1 MSSQVEDFLVD
12 WHRIVEELDL
22 ITLNGRGELQNLDV
36 MIRPTNALS
45 APHRAQMTSYPL
57 ATAARISSPRAGVG
71 TLGLPVR
78 PTPSSDA
85 QLFLEI
91 SG

>member
-36 MIRPTNALS
+36 MSRSTNALS
-45 APHRAQMTSYPL
+45 APHRA
-57 ATAARISSPRAGVG
+57 
-71 TLGLPVR
+71 
-78 PTPSSDA
+78 
-85 QLFLEI
+85 
-91 SG
+91 